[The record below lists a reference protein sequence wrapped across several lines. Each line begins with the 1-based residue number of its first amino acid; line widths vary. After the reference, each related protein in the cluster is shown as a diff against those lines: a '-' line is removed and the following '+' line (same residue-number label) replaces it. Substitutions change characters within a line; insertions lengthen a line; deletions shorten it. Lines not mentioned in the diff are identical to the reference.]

1 VNIWTSL
8 IGDIVVILVLLTVIE
23 FLLSQHPHKAHLSS
37 TGPLR
42 NLYSILTECRRIH
55 YICSLFWIYV
65 LSMVDLFM
73 WQLVEIFRAFC
84 SGNCILATCCRE
96 SIMIGTTDFLEVDV
110 RSIIE
115 QLGKEYRGDQYHLL
129 NKNCNHFSSALL
141 EVGSWKNSSVYS
153 LYIFY

>member
-1 VNIWTSL
+1 
-8 IGDIVVILVLLTVIE
+8 
-23 FLLSQHPHKAHLSS
+23 
-37 TGPLR
+37 
-42 NLYSILTECRRIH
+42 
-55 YICSLFWIYV
+55 
-65 LSMVDLFM
+65 MVDLFV

-84 SGNCILATCCRE
+84 SGYCILATCCRE

-141 EVGSWKNSSVYS
+141 EVGS
-153 LYIFY
+153 

>member
-1 VNIWTSL
+1 VTYSLWFLYWIFDVNLITSSQSPP
-8 IGDIVVILVLLTVIE
+8 VLNRI
-23 FLLSQHPHKAHLSS
+23 FKDFIQHSDRMCH
-37 TGPLR
+37 
-42 NLYSILTECRRIH
+42 CIH
-55 YICSLFWIYV
+55 YIYFLFWIYV
-65 LSMVDLFM
+65 LSIVDLFLL
-73 WQLVEIFRAFC
+73 QVAEIFRAFY

-141 EVGSWKNSSVYS
+141 EVGSRKNTSAYS
-153 LYIFY
+153 LYIIY